1 MVKLGDQVLC
11 YDTDSVI
18 YTWKAGQTEIELSD
32 YLGGTT
38 NEHDNGNF
46 IVEFISAGAKNY
58 GYRTKNGKV
67 VCKVKGFSLNVRG
80 AKQLNY
86 DITRQNILDEI
97 LHLLDERRKTLV
109 VNPTLF
115 VRNPTLKKN
124 QD

>member
-1 MVKLGDQVLC
+1 M
-11 YDTDSVI
+11 
-18 YTWKAGQTEIELSD
+18 
-32 YLGGTT
+32 
-38 NEHDNGNF
+38 
-46 IVEFISAGAKNY
+46 
-58 GYRTKNGKV
+58 

-124 QD
+124 QDWDSDQVVSTCVRQASFRSFEQF